1 MQYHSTRG
9 QVSNLTFVETAMMGL
24 ASDGGLMV
32 PQSIP
37 DVSDKCASW
46 KRLSYEALAFEVMRP
61 FISDL
66 PESVLKNIIEKSY
79 STFEEP
85 LIAPVRSLEN
95 LHVLE
100 LFHGPTLAFKDIAL
114 QFLGNLFDFVLE
126 KTNSNLNILGAT
138 SGDTGGAA
146 IAGIKGKK
154 RINIFVLYPEGKT
167 SRLQERQMTT
177 IIEDNVHNI
186 CLKGSFDDCQ
196 SLMKSVFSDLSFR
209 KKYNLGAVNSVNWV
223 RILAQIVYYF
233 HAWNQLDCPRNFDVA
248 VPTGNFGNIFAGYVA
263 KQMGLPIRHL
273 ILATNSND
281 ILARFFNSGNYS
293 RTDVNFSE
301 SPAMDIQVA
310 SNFERYLFYQLDKS
324 STKVRQV
331 MEDFKVTG
339 TVSLKSSWSKQDR
352 TFLAGAASDMETI
365 NTIRYFRDQY
375 NYLIDPH
382 TAVGISVAQRIHQK
396 DLPLLCLSTAHPAK
410 FDRAMKAALPDE
422 IVQHPT
428 LSRLEGLP
436 ERKHSME
443 VDENSVKSYI
453 ASRAI

>member
-1 MQYHSTRG
+1 
-9 QVSNLTFVETAMMGL
+9 MMGL

-66 PESVLKNIIEKSY
+66 PESVLKSIIEKSY

>member
-1 MQYHSTRG
+1 
-9 QVSNLTFVETAMMGL
+9 MMGL

-66 PESVLKNIIEKSY
+66 PESVLKSIIEKSY

-248 VPTGNFGNIFAGYVA
+248 VPTGNFGNIFAGYIA

>member
-1 MQYHSTRG
+1 
-9 QVSNLTFVETAMMGL
+9 MMGL

-79 STFEEP
+79 STFEDP
-85 LIAPVRSLEN
+85 LIAPVRSLDN

-186 CLKGSFDDCQ
+186 CLNGSFDDCQ

-233 HAWNQLDCPRNFDVA
+233 HAWNQLDCPSNFDVA

-281 ILARFFNSGNYS
+281 ILARFFNSGDYS

-324 STKVRQV
+324 STKVSQV

-339 TVSLKSSWSKQDR
+339 TVSLKSSWSEQDR

-365 NTIRYFRDQY
+365 NTIRYFHDQY

-410 FDRAMKAALPDE
+410 FDRAMKAALPNE
-422 IVQHPT
+422 IVQHPI

-453 ASRAI
+453 VSRAI